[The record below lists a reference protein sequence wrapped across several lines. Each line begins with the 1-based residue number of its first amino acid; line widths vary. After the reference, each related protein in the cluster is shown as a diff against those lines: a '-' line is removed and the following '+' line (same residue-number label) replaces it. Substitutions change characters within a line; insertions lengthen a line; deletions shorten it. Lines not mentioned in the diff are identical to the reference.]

1 MAALVRASRSLQA
14 FRILPLSDPRAE
26 TLLHPLDAEQRMAS
40 MRVRSEG
47 RVLSG
52 GRAAAEVAGALPA
65 LGWLP
70 AALDKYGA
78 LSRLAEV
85 AYGMVARNRHR
96 LARLVHEVPPVVR
109 WGDE

>member
-1 MAALVRASRSLQA
+1 MAALVRASRSLQG
-14 FRILPLSDPRAE
+14 FLILPLSDRRAE
-26 TLLHPLDAEQRMAS
+26 ALLHPLDAEQRLAS
-40 MRVRSEG
+40 MRVLSQG
-47 RVLSG
+47 RVLGG

-70 AALDKYGA
+70 AALDRHRA

-85 AYGMVARNRHR
+85 AYGLVARNRHR
-96 LARLVHEVPPVVR
+96 LARLVGDVPPVLR